1 MKKIFLVLQ
10 ALIIPFI
17 IHSQNENTGMNISS
31 FPDKGYVS
39 NEFVENTF
47 ISIAAGV
54 QVYDGEDDH
63 LAKDKDRLSPAL
75 NISLGKWFSPGYGIR
90 VSYNG
95 IEMRQYTPMHIQ
107 IDNENIQEMLLRDK
121 IKTGY
126 IHMDMMFN
134 LSDALGT
141 YRENRIYSFIP
152 YVGAGIIHMWN
163 GPGYTDYAM
172 SCGLINRFR
181 LGSSLDFLIDAMIG
195 AVPGSFDGIAR
206 HHFDC
211 FISANAGFIYKFGG
225 NKRWQAVSEYNPY
238 HNDEFK
244 RDNDRINRYVND
256 LRLKIEK
263 ERANS
268 MYSMKKI
275 KDIQDLLYSE
285 YAKSD
290 ENYNEIPCTLF
301 FEPESVEADLKGMV
315 SLTNYAKTIN
325 SAPDNTNFVISYFEY
340 IDNNDDY
347 KKTNCQ
353 LRAKT
358 IKDILVKEFNVDEE
372 KLIIKKGE
380 FSSMT
385 PDFNNVIFI
394 EKK

>member
-1 MKKIFLVLQ
+1 MK
-10 ALIIPFI
+10 
-17 IHSQNENTGMNISS
+17 
-31 FPDKGYVS
+31 
-39 NEFVENTF
+39 
-47 ISIAAGV
+47 
-54 QVYDGEDDH
+54 
-63 LAKDKDRLSPAL
+63 
-75 NISLGKWFSPGYGIR
+75 
-90 VSYNG
+90 
-95 IEMRQYTPMHIQ
+95 
-107 IDNENIQEMLLRDK
+107 RDK
-121 IKTGY
+121 
-126 IHMDMMFN
+126 N
-134 LSDALGT
+134 
-141 YRENRIYSFIP
+141 
-152 YVGAGIIHMWN
+152 
-163 GPGYTDYAM
+163 
-172 SCGLINRFR
+172 
-181 LGSSLDFLIDAMIG
+181 
-195 AVPGSFDGIAR
+195 
-206 HHFDC
+206 
-211 FISANAGFIYKFGG
+211 
-225 NKRWQAVSEYNPY
+225 
-238 HNDEFK
+238 
-244 RDNDRINRYVND
+244 RINRYVND
-256 LRLKIEK
+256 LRLKNEK
-263 ERANS
+263 ERANP
-268 MYSMKKI
+268 MYSMRKI